1 MLCCFTRIIPAR
13 VPAKN
18 QLRSMAWP
26 FFLEI
31 HILPYGRSLTSM
43 NGVNILVSFLCVFV
57 RKIRIYIYV
66 HIYAFM
72 KLILN
77 LSNLLDA
84 LANPVVIIL
93 LGQSYME
100 SDRDI
105 FWPKLSFRDDFDTV
119 QNPTANSRFVYIMP
133 TECLMRA
140 QLDTVFCPIYKKEQ
154 DCSPFLTLADQTGRT
169 Q

>member
-1 MLCCFTRIIPAR
+1 
-13 VPAKN
+13 
-18 QLRSMAWP
+18 
-26 FFLEI
+26 
-31 HILPYGRSLTSM
+31 LPYGRSLTSM

-105 FWPKLSFRDDFDTV
+105 F
-119 QNPTANSRFVYIMP
+119 
-133 TECLMRA
+133 
-140 QLDTVFCPIYKKEQ
+140 
-154 DCSPFLTLADQTGRT
+154 
-169 Q
+169 